1 MKEKYRYIIARVDAD
16 NKPTREQIEAA
27 CIYAVFRLYGVIGL
41 SKLRPSLAFYDEEK
55 QLCAFKVLRNNYRE
69 FVLALDL
76 MPRQGIHL
84 RPLKTTG
91 TLRKAIRII
100 TSIPRQE

>member
-1 MKEKYRYIIARVDAD
+1 MKEKYRYIIARVVAGT
-16 NKPTREQIEAA
+16 KPTREQIEAA
-27 CIYAVFRLYGVIGL
+27 YTYAVFRLYGVIGL
-41 SKLRPSLAFYDEEK
+41 SKLRPSLAFYDTEK
-55 QLCAFKVLRNNYRE
+55 QLCAFKVLRNKYRE

-91 TLRKAIRII
+91 TLRKAKRII
-100 TSIPRQE
+100 ASIPRQE